1 MGIANNFNR
10 NSVIDGLKV
19 YAVSLGCSKN
29 RVDTEEVLGYLA
41 GKGAVITDD
50 YSSADLAFVNT
61 CGFIE
66 EAQQEAINT
75 ILDLA
80 LMKVDGRPKLV
91 VAGCLVEVFG
101 GSILVKIPEID
112 GAIGVHSYKRLDD
125 FFKVLFS
132 GIKAIVQEKPS
143 LNYSSLGPRLLTT
156 PAHSVNVKI
165 AEGCNNRC
173 SYCLIPDIRGHYR
186 DRDEKSILEEIRYLL
201 SGGTK
206 EIILIAQDTT
216 AYGSDNPNS
225 SALSDLIDKIMQ
237 IPERFW
243 LRVMYTYPSRIDAKL
258 INLLARENR
267 ICKYLD
273 IPIQH
278 TDDFILK
285 NMGRHYKS
293 SDLEVLT
300 DKLRLAVPG
309 IALRTTLM
317 VGYPGETRG
326 RFNNML
332 NFIESRPF
340 ESMGVFVYSN
350 QEGTEAAEM
359 SGKVPLR
366 VAKRRRAEL
375 MLRQQKIAL
384 RSNKKLIGKKL
395 IVLVDTVLET
405 RDNWYIG
412 RTEYQAPEVD
422 GGVYLKSKFPLK
434 PGDWVLVKIIAA
446 TPYNFFALSINILDK
461 LPD

>member
-1 MGIANNFNR
+1 LVKGNNLKHNTLI
-10 NSVIDGLKV
+10 NGLKV

-41 GKGAVITDD
+41 GKGAILTDD
-50 YSSADLAFVNT
+50 YSSADLAFINT

-80 LMKVDGRPKLV
+80 SMKAEGRPKLV

-112 GAIGVHSYKRLDD
+112 GAIGVHSYKSLDN
-125 FFKVLFS
+125 FLKVLFS
-132 GIKAIVQEKPS
+132 GIKAIVREKPS
-143 LNYSSLGPRLLTT
+143 PNYSSLGPRLLTT
-156 PAHSVNVKI
+156 PAHSVNIKI

-173 SYCLIPDIRGHYR
+173 SYCLIPGIRGHYR
-186 DRDEKSILEEIRYLL
+186 EREEKSILEDIRYLL
-201 SGGTK
+201 NGGTK

-216 AYGSDNPNS
+216 AYGSDSANN
-225 SALSDLIDKIMQ
+225 SALSNLINKIMQ
-237 IPERFW
+237 IPENFW
-243 LRVMYTYPSRIDAKL
+243 LRIMYTYPSRIDDNL
-258 INLLARENR
+258 INLLASEKR

-278 TDDFILK
+278 TDNFMLK
-285 NMGRHYKS
+285 KMGRHYES
-293 SDLEVLT
+293 LDLEALT

-309 IALRTTLM
+309 IALRTTCM
-317 VGYPGETRG
+317 VGYPGETRR
-326 RFNNML
+326 RFNKMM

-340 ESMGVFVYSN
+340 DRMGVFVYSS
-350 QEGTEAAEM
+350 QEGTKAAEM
-359 SGKVPLR
+359 KGKVPLR
-366 VAKRRRAEL
+366 VARRRRAEL
-375 MLRQQKIAL
+375 MMKQQAIAL
-384 RSNKKLIGKKL
+384 RLNKKLIGKKL
-395 IVLVDTVLET
+395 VVLVDTVLQT
-405 RDNWYIG
+405 ADNWYIG

-434 PGDWVLVKIIAA
+434 PGDWILVKIIAVS
-446 TPYNFFALSINILDK
+446 PYNLLALSKTILDK